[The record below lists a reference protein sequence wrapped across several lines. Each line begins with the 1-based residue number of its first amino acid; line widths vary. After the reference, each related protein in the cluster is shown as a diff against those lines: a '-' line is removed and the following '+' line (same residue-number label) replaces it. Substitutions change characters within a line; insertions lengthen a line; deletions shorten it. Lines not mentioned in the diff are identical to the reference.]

1 MFCRRYRSARRITSN
16 FPVSEVP
23 AAVTNPIHYR
33 LLHRKI
39 ALFGGLV
46 LLCVFV
52 GQGVFFI
59 QANSQTVD
67 EATHLAAGYSY
78 LTTRDFRLDAEHPP
92 FIKELQALPLL
103 LFYGIPFKPNPQQWR
118 DGDNVRVGLDFLYR
132 SPIPANQILA
142 WSRFTNLFLGVLLV
156 ALIGWWAYRLWGS
169 LPALLAMALASL
181 EPNLVAHSAL
191 VTTDLGVALFIFLA
205 VYLLWEYLQL
215 PTWGRWAAV
224 GVSTGLALASK
235 FSALFLVAALS
246 LILALLVMAGEP
258 CALPSNKTR
267 IDRWPKIAQ
276 VGTLFLI
283 VLFVALLTIVPVYFF
298 QGVVP
303 WMTGLR
309 EFLTH
314 ADTGHLSFL
323 LGEYS
328 SQGWWDYFG
337 IAFLIKTPIGSL
349 LLIAVSLVL
358 YRVGKPLQR
367 RDAILLL
374 IPPALIF
381 ITTTQ
386 AKVNIGLRHILPVYP
401 FLFVLASRLATF
413 RLRREWAV
421 PLIIGIPMIFTAISS
436 LWISPHQLAYFNEF
450 VGGPDQGYRY
460 LSDSNIDWGQDL
472 RGLKTYMEQEKLP
485 IIYLSYF
492 GTAPPSAYGIR
503 HQSVARTG
511 IQEVSP
517 PSDKVPAT
525 ATRKIFAISV
535 YNLQDVATRSSPL
548 FRWLWLRQPIAKIG
562 YSIFIYDLSNDSVGL
577 TMLERAYERGRTPAL
592 SGQSIVS
599 N

>member
-1 MFCRRYRSARRITSN
+1 ML
-16 FPVSEVP
+16 
-23 AAVTNPIHYR
+23 AAVTNPIHMR
-33 LLHRKI
+33 LFHRKI
-39 ALFGGLV
+39 ALFCGLIV
-46 LLCVFV
+46 LCVFV

-59 QANSQTVD
+59 RANSQTVD

-78 LTTRDFRLDAEHPP
+78 LTTRDFRLDPEHPP
-92 FIKELQALPLL
+92 FIKELQVLPLWVVYKL
-103 LFYGIPFKPNPQQWR
+103 PFRPDLQQWR
-118 DGDNVRVGLDFLYR
+118 EADQEQIGLDFLYK
-132 SPIPANQILA
+132 SAIPADQILA

-156 ALIGWWAYRLWGS
+156 TLIGWWAYRLWGI
-169 LPALLAMALASL
+169 LPAMLAMALACF

-215 PTWGRWAAV
+215 PTWGRLAAV
-224 GVSTGLALASK
+224 GVSTGLALAAK

-246 LILALLVMAGEP
+246 GIFALLVIAGEP
-258 CALPSNKTR
+258 CALPSNKNR
-267 IDRWPKIAQ
+267 IDRWPKTAQ
-276 VGTLFLI
+276 AGTLFLI
-283 VLFVALLTIVPVYFF
+283 VLFVAFLTIFPVYFF
-298 QGVVP
+298 QGIVP
-303 WMTGLR
+303 WVTGLR

-323 LGEYS
+323 LGDYS
-328 SQGWWDYFG
+328 YEGWWDYFG

-349 LLIAVSLVL
+349 LLIAASLVL

-367 RDAILLL
+367 RDTILLL

-381 ITTTQ
+381 IATTQ

-401 FLFVLASRLATF
+401 FLFVLASRLATV
-413 RLRREWAV
+413 RLQREWALPFV
-421 PLIIGIPMIFTAISS
+421 IISTIFTAISS
-436 LWISPHQLAYFNEF
+436 LRITPHQLAYFNEF

-472 RGLKTYMEQEKLP
+472 RGLKKYMEQEKLP
-485 IIYLSYF
+485 IIFLSYF

-503 HQSVARTG
+503 YQSIARTG
-511 IQEVSP
+511 IHEVSP

-525 ATRKIFAISV
+525 AARKIFAISV
-535 YNLQDVATRSSPL
+535 YNLQDISTGSSPL

-562 YSIFIYDLSNDSVGL
+562 YSIFIYDLSNDAVGL
-577 TMLERAYERGRTPAL
+577 MMLERAYARTKAPAP
-592 SGQSIVS
+592 SEQSIAL

>member
-1 MFCRRYRSARRITSN
+1 ML
-16 FPVSEVP
+16 
-23 AAVTNPIHYR
+23 AAVTNPIHMR
-33 LLHRKI
+33 LFHRKI
-39 ALFGGLV
+39 ALFCGLIV
-46 LLCVFV
+46 LCVFV

-59 QANSQTVD
+59 RANSQTVD

-78 LTTRDFRLDAEHPP
+78 LTTRDFRLDPEHPP
-92 FIKELQALPLL
+92 FIKELQVLPLWVVYKL
-103 LFYGIPFKPNPQQWR
+103 PFRPDLQQWR
-118 DGDNVRVGLDFLYR
+118 EADQEQIGLDFLYK
-132 SPIPANQILA
+132 SAIPADQILA

-156 ALIGWWAYRLWGS
+156 TLIGWWAYRLWGI
-169 LPALLAMALASL
+169 LPAMLAMALACL

-215 PTWGRWAAV
+215 PTWGRLAAV
-224 GVSTGLALASK
+224 GVSTGLALAAK

-246 LILALLVMAGEP
+246 GIFALLVIAGEP
-258 CALPSNKTR
+258 CALPSNKNR
-267 IDRWPKIAQ
+267 IDRWPKTAQ
-276 VGTLFLI
+276 AGTLFLI
-283 VLFVALLTIVPVYFF
+283 VLFVAFLTIFPVYFF
-298 QGVVP
+298 QGIVP
-303 WMTGLR
+303 WVTGLR

-314 ADTGHLSFL
+314 ADTGHLSFF
-323 LGEYS
+323 LGDYS
-328 SQGWWDYFG
+328 YEGRWDYFG

-349 LLIAVSLVL
+349 LLIAASLVL

-367 RDAILLL
+367 RDTILLL

-381 ITTTQ
+381 IATTQ

-401 FLFVLASRLATF
+401 FLFVLASRLATV
-413 RLRREWAV
+413 RLQREWALPFV
-421 PLIIGIPMIFTAISS
+421 FISTIFTAISS
-436 LWISPHQLAYFNEF
+436 LRITPHQLAYFNEF

-472 RGLKTYMEQEKLP
+472 RGLKKYMEQEKLP
-485 IIYLSYF
+485 IIFLSYF

-503 HQSVARTG
+503 YQSIARTG
-511 IQEVSP
+511 IHEVSP

-525 ATRKIFAISV
+525 AARKIFAISV
-535 YNLQDVATRSSPL
+535 YNLQDISTGSSPL

-562 YSIFIYDLSNDSVGL
+562 YSIFIYDLSNDAVGL
-577 TMLERAYERGRTPAL
+577 MMLERAYARTKAPAP
-592 SGQSIVS
+592 SEQSIAL

>member
-1 MFCRRYRSARRITSN
+1 ML
-16 FPVSEVP
+16 
-23 AAVTNPIHYR
+23 AAVTNPIHMR
-33 LLHRKI
+33 LFHRKI
-39 ALFGGLV
+39 ALFCGLIV
-46 LLCVFV
+46 LCVFV

-59 QANSQTVD
+59 RANSQTVD

-78 LTTRDFRLDAEHPP
+78 LTTRDFRLDPEHPP
-92 FIKELQALPLL
+92 FIKELQVLPLWVVYKL
-103 LFYGIPFKPNPQQWR
+103 PFRPDLQQWR
-118 DGDNVRVGLDFLYR
+118 EADQEQIGLDFLYK
-132 SPIPANQILA
+132 SAIPADQILA

-156 ALIGWWAYRLWGS
+156 TLIGWWAYRLWGI
-169 LPALLAMALASL
+169 LPAMLAMALACF

-215 PTWGRWAAV
+215 PTWGRLAAV
-224 GVSTGLALASK
+224 GVSTGLALAAK

-246 LILALLVMAGEP
+246 GIFALLVIAGEP
-258 CALPSNKTR
+258 CALPSNKNR
-267 IDRWPKIAQ
+267 IDRWPKTAQ
-276 VGTLFLI
+276 AGTLFLI
-283 VLFVALLTIVPVYFF
+283 VLFVAFLTIFPVYFF
-298 QGVVP
+298 QGIVP
-303 WMTGLR
+303 WVTGLR

-314 ADTGHLSFL
+314 ADTGHLSFF
-323 LGEYS
+323 LGDYS
-328 SQGWWDYFG
+328 SEGWWDYFG

-349 LLIAVSLVL
+349 LLIAASLVL

-381 ITTTQ
+381 IATTQ

-401 FLFVLASRLATF
+401 FLFVLASRLATV
-413 RLRREWAV
+413 RLQREWALQFV
-421 PLIIGIPMIFTAISS
+421 IISTIFTAISS
-436 LWISPHQLAYFNEF
+436 LRITPHQLAYFNEF

-472 RGLKTYMEQEKLP
+472 RGLKKYMEQEKLP
-485 IIYLSYF
+485 MIFLSYF
-492 GTAPPSAYGIR
+492 GAAPPSAYGIR
-503 HQSVARTG
+503 YQSIARTG
-511 IQEVSP
+511 IHEVSP

-525 ATRKIFAISV
+525 AARKIFAISV
-535 YNLQDVATRSSPL
+535 YNLQDISTGSSPL

-562 YSIFIYDLSNDSVGL
+562 YSIFIYDLSNDAVGL
-577 TMLERAYERGRTPAL
+577 MMLERAYARTKAPAP
-592 SGQSIVS
+592 SEQSIAL

>member
-1 MFCRRYRSARRITSN
+1 ML
-16 FPVSEVP
+16 
-23 AAVTNPIHYR
+23 AAVTNPIHMR
-33 LLHRKI
+33 LFHRKI
-39 ALFGGLV
+39 ALFCGLIV
-46 LLCVFV
+46 LCVFV

-59 QANSQTVD
+59 RVNSQTVD

-78 LTTRDFRLDAEHPP
+78 LTTRDFRLDPEHPP
-92 FIKELQALPLL
+92 FIKELQVLPLWVVYKL
-103 LFYGIPFKPNPQQWR
+103 PFRPDLQQWR
-118 DGDNVRVGLDFLYR
+118 EADQEQIGLDFLYK
-132 SPIPANQILA
+132 SAIPADQILA

-156 ALIGWWAYRLWGS
+156 TLIGWWAYRLWGI
-169 LPALLAMALASL
+169 LPAMLAMALACF

-215 PTWGRWAAV
+215 PTWGRLAAV
-224 GVSTGLALASK
+224 GVSTGLALAAK

-246 LILALLVMAGEP
+246 GIFALLVIAGEP
-258 CALPSNKTR
+258 CALPSNKNR
-267 IDRWPKIAQ
+267 IDRWPKTAQ
-276 VGTLFLI
+276 AGTLFLI
-283 VLFVALLTIVPVYFF
+283 VLFVAFLTIFPVYFF
-298 QGVVP
+298 QGIVP
-303 WMTGLR
+303 WVTGLR

-314 ADTGHLSFL
+314 ADTGHLSFF
-323 LGEYS
+323 LGDYS
-328 SQGWWDYFG
+328 YEGWWDYFG

-349 LLIAVSLVL
+349 LLIAASLVL

-381 ITTTQ
+381 IATTQ

-401 FLFVLASRLATF
+401 FLFVLASRLATV
-413 RLRREWAV
+413 RLQREWALPFV
-421 PLIIGIPMIFTAISS
+421 IISTIFTAISS
-436 LWISPHQLAYFNEF
+436 LRITPHQLAYFNEF

-472 RGLKTYMEQEKLP
+472 RGLKKYMEQEKLP
-485 IIYLSYF
+485 IIFLSYF

-503 HQSVARTG
+503 YQSIARTG
-511 IQEVSP
+511 IHEVSP

-525 ATRKIFAISV
+525 AARKIFAISV
-535 YNLQDVATRSSPL
+535 YNLQDISTGSSPL

-562 YSIFIYDLSNDSVGL
+562 YSIFIYDLSNDAVGL
-577 TMLERAYERGRTPAL
+577 MMLERAYARTMSPAP
-592 SGQSIVS
+592 SEQSIAL

>member
-1 MFCRRYRSARRITSN
+1 
-16 FPVSEVP
+16 VSEVI
-23 AAVTNPIHYR
+23 AALTNPIPAR
-33 LLHRKI
+33 LFDRKI

-59 QANSQTVD
+59 RANSQTVD

-92 FIKELQALPLL
+92 FIKELQALPLRVVYKL
-103 LFYGIPFKPNPQQWR
+103 PFRPDLQHWR
-118 DGDNVRVGLDFLYR
+118 DADQEQIGLDFLYK
-132 SPIPANQILA
+132 SPIPADQILA

-156 ALIGWWAYRLWGS
+156 ALVGWWAYRLWGS
-169 LPALLAMALASL
+169 LPAMLAMTLASL

-191 VTTDLGVALFIFLA
+191 VTTDLGVALFIFLT
-205 VYLLWEYLQL
+205 VYILWEYLQL
-215 PTWGRWAAV
+215 PTWYRLVAV
-224 GVSTGLALASK
+224 GVSTGLALAAK

-246 LILALLVMAGEP
+246 LILALLVIAGEP
-258 CALPSNKTR
+258 CALPLNKTR

-276 VGTLFLI
+276 AGTLFLI
-283 VLFVALLTIVPVYFF
+283 VLFVAFLTIFPVYLF
-298 QGVVP
+298 QGIVP
-303 WMTGLR
+303 WVTGLR
-309 EFLTH
+309 EFFSH
-314 ADTGHLSFL
+314 AETGHLSFF
-323 LGEYS
+323 LGNYS
-328 SQGWWDYFG
+328 YHGWWDYFG

-349 LLIAVSLVL
+349 LLIAASLVL
-358 YRVGKPLQR
+358 YRVGKPLHR

-374 IPPALIF
+374 IPPTLIF
-381 ITTTQ
+381 IATTQ

-401 FLFVLASRLATF
+401 FLFVLASRLATL

-421 PLIIGIPMIFTAISS
+421 PLLIGIPTIFTAISS
-436 LWISPHQLAYFNEF
+436 LRISPHQLAYFNEF
-450 VGGPDQGYRY
+450 VGGPGQGYRY

-472 RGLKTYMEQEKLP
+472 KGLKRYMEQQNLP

-492 GTAPPSAYGIR
+492 GTAPPAAYGIR
-503 HQSVARTG
+503 YQSIARTG
-511 IQEVSP
+511 IHEVSP

-525 ATRKIFAISV
+525 AARKIFAISV
-535 YNLQDVATRSSPL
+535 YNLQDISTGSGPL

-577 TMLERAYERGRTPAL
+577 MMLERAYARTRAPAP
-592 SGQSIVS
+592 SGQSIAL

>member
-1 MFCRRYRSARRITSN
+1 M
-16 FPVSEVP
+16 SEVI
-23 AAVTNPIHYR
+23 AVLTNPIHLR
-33 LLHRKI
+33 LFHRKI
-39 ALFGGLV
+39 ALFGGLA

-59 QANSQTVD
+59 RANSQTVD

-92 FIKELQALPLL
+92 FIKELQALPLWVVYKL
-103 LFYGIPFKPNPQQWR
+103 PFRPDLQQWR
-118 DGDNVRVGLDFLYR
+118 NADQEQIGLDFLYK
-132 SPIPANQILA
+132 SPIPADQILA

-169 LPALLAMALASL
+169 LPAMLAMTLASL

-215 PTWGRWAAV
+215 PTWGRLVAV
-224 GVSTGLALASK
+224 GVSTGFALAAK
-235 FSALFLVAALS
+235 FSALFLLASLS
-246 LILALLVMAGEP
+246 LILALIVIAGEP
-258 CALPSNKTR
+258 CALPANQTR
-267 IDRWPKIAQ
+267 IARWPKIAQ
-276 VGTLFLI
+276 AGTLFLI
-283 VLFVALLTIVPVYFF
+283 VVCVAFLIIVPVYFF
-298 QGVVP
+298 QGIVP
-303 WMTGLR
+303 WVTGLR
-309 EFLTH
+309 EFLGH
-314 ADTGHLSFL
+314 ADTGHLSFF
-323 LGEYS
+323 LGDYS
-328 SQGWWDYFG
+328 YQGWWDYFG
-337 IAFLIKTPIGSL
+337 VAFLIKTPIGSL
-349 LLIAVSLVL
+349 LLIAASLAF

-381 ITTTQ
+381 IAATQ

-401 FLFVLASRLATF
+401 FLFVLASRLATV

-421 PLIIGIPMIFTAISS
+421 PLLIGIAAIFTAISS
-436 LWISPHQLAYFNEF
+436 LRISPHQLAYFNEF
-450 VGGPDQGYRY
+450 VGGPGQGYRY

-472 RGLKTYMEQEKLP
+472 KGLKRYMEQENLP

-492 GTAPPSAYGIR
+492 GTAPPAAYGIR
-503 HQSVARTG
+503 YQSIARTG
-511 IQEVSP
+511 IHEVSP
-517 PSDKVPAT
+517 PSDKVSAAT
-525 ATRKIFAISV
+525 ARKIFAISV
-535 YNLQDVATRSSPL
+535 YNLQDISTGSRPL

-577 TMLERAYERGRTPAL
+577 TMLEHADAQTRTPTL
-592 SGQSIVS
+592 SGQSIAT

>member
-1 MFCRRYRSARRITSN
+1 
-16 FPVSEVP
+16 VSEVLP
-23 AAVTNPIHYR
+23 AVTNPIHYR
-33 LLHRKI
+33 LFHRKI
-39 ALFGGLV
+39 ALLGGLV

-59 QANSQTVD
+59 RANSQTVD

-78 LTTRDFRLDAEHPP
+78 LTTRDFRLDTEHPP
-92 FIKELQALPLL
+92 FIKELQALPLWVIYEL
-103 LFYGIPFKPNPQQWR
+103 PFRPDLRQWR
-118 DGDNVRVGLDFLYR
+118 DADQERIGLDFLYN
-132 SPIPANQILA
+132 SPIPADQILA

-169 LPALLAMALASL
+169 LPAMLAMTLASL

-191 VTTDLGVALFIFLA
+191 VTTDLGVALFIFFA

-215 PTWGRWAAV
+215 PTWGRLVAV
-224 GVSTGLALASK
+224 GVSTGLALAAK
-235 FSALFLVAALS
+235 FSALFLLASLS
-246 LILALLVMAGEP
+246 LILALIVIAGEP
-258 CALPSNKTR
+258 CAFPANQTR
-267 IDRWPKIAQ
+267 IARWPKIVQA
-276 VGTLFLI
+276 GTLFLI
-283 VLFVALLTIVPVYFF
+283 VLFVAFLIVVPVYFF
-298 QGVVP
+298 QGIAP
-303 WMTGLR
+303 WVMGLR
-309 EFLTH
+309 EFLSH
-314 ADTGHLSFL
+314 ADTGHLSFY
-323 LGEYS
+323 LGNYS
-328 SQGWWDYFG
+328 YQGWWDYFG
-337 IAFLIKTPIGSL
+337 VAFLIKTPVGSL
-349 LLIAVSLVL
+349 LLIAASLVL

-381 ITTTQ
+381 ISTTQ

-401 FLFVLASRLATF
+401 FLFVLASRLATL

-421 PLIIGIPMIFTAISS
+421 PLLIGIPTIFTAISS
-436 LWISPHQLAYFNEF
+436 LRISPHQLAYFNEF
-450 VGGPDQGYRY
+450 VGGPGQGYRY

-472 RGLKTYMEQEKLP
+472 KGLKAYMEQEKLP

-503 HQSVARTG
+503 YQSIARTG
-511 IQEVSP
+511 IHEVSP

-525 ATRKIFAISV
+525 AARKIFAISV
-535 YNLQDVATRSSPL
+535 YNLQDISTGSRPL

-577 TMLERAYERGRTPAL
+577 MMLERAYARTRAPAP
-592 SGQSIVS
+592 SGQSIAL